1 MFDPSFE
8 KLYCGLGVDRVIGHP
23 SLPLAMNL
31 TKTMLIDAREHLFGS
46 IQISTKKA
54 ITVHKYLNK
63 YKDTLDGILV
73 WIALLKEKD
82 NGGNTDVR
90 IQNLFA
96 KTQKPFTTQYPGG
109 LLSFVHDLESAYA
122 ELDILGMCVAEP
134 LRKMNLLGH
143 LDRVDSTV
151 TDFLSQQC
159 RDKYDSF
166 EECIA
171 YLKDYATRKESVAME
186 NSQRM
191 ETIVSG
197 EQPNLPEYSYEGMQD
212 NVDPLSAI
220 LQEVNEDISTDHL
233 CSTNLIKG
241 SWKQD
246 ESLCIPKDAW
256 KLLLQVYGKEIKKF
270 TDARKLLEAQLNAA
284 QPPSPEPI
292 QTLSDQAETKVDL
305 LSQEPQDTPVPD
317 SLAPTRRACSL
328 RVKNLSDEHFR
339 HVNMAQSSC
348 LQHVSY
354 LNPAVSLIPLD
365 NGGDKNTKDGENFF
379 SSPSATLVSFPDIL
393 PADTSMESS
402 HNSSTTTAVSQSVEL
417 VPSPDLVKSVKSQE
431 LPLDLHSSTA
441 QNSSK
446 EQLLRESDLKT
457 YSQMQGSGDVYAT
470 KQVTL
475 SDQQIPVDKSLSH
488 QNSTACRLM
497 HDKVHKTGFQRIPWN
512 WRQNIVQMVSF
523 EWVELLV
530 FFLTFGSL
538 MFCSSPIFTDC
549 FSNFSKIV
557 NEGMK
562 YQEPFPNAN
571 KFLTPSDYVN
581 LENEG
586 ETSILGLLQ
595 ELKHMA
601 DAVQFPA
608 TRDFQHGLGSELVT
622 KLPMYLILAAYRTLC
637 EWSTA
642 PILWQWDG
650 AKTFCHVRWK
660 PCLPIWIFRGG

>member
-1 MFDPSFE
+1 MEDSQRKANIVFGEKSNLSDYSFE
-8 KLYCGLGVDRVIGHP
+8 DM
-23 SLPLAMNL
+23 PL
-31 TKTMLIDAREHLFGS
+31 
-46 IQISTKKA
+46 
-54 ITVHKYLNK
+54 
-63 YKDTLDGILV
+63 
-73 WIALLKEKD
+73 
-82 NGGNTDVR
+82 
-90 IQNLFA
+90 
-96 KTQKPFTTQYPGG
+96 
-109 LLSFVHDLESAYA
+109 
-122 ELDILGMCVAEP
+122 
-134 LRKMNLLGH
+134 
-143 LDRVDSTV
+143 
-151 TDFLSQQC
+151 
-159 RDKYDSF
+159 
-166 EECIA
+166 
-171 YLKDYATRKESVAME
+171 
-186 NSQRM
+186 
-191 ETIVSG
+191 
-197 EQPNLPEYSYEGMQD
+197 QD
-212 NVDPLSAI
+212 NVDPLYAHHRSI
-220 LQEVNEDISTDHL
+220 NFIR
-233 CSTNLIKG
+233 
-241 SWKQD
+241 
-246 ESLCIPKDAW
+246 ESLKRDSSLSIPKDAW
-256 KLLLQVYGKEIKKF
+256 KLLIQVYGKEIQKF
-270 TDARKLLEAQLNAA
+270 TDARKVLEAQLNAG
-284 QPPSPEPI
+284 QPPSPRQYKA
-292 QTLSDQAETKVDL
+292 QTQVNL
-305 LSQEPQDTPVPD
+305 LSQEPRDIPVPD
-317 SLAPTRRACSL
+317 SIASDRRACSL
-328 RVKNLSDEHFR
+328 RVKNLSDENFR

-354 LNPAVSLIPLD
+354 LNPTISVTPLD

-512 WRQNIVQMVSF
+512 WRQNLVQMVSF

-562 YQEPFPNAN
+562 YQE
-571 KFLTPSDYVN
+571 PSDYVN

-660 PCLPIWIFRGG
+660 PCLPIWIFMGG